1 VDRSQQEAV
10 AFFMVRNIKGGAL
23 MTIRKVG
30 VVGCGLMGG
39 GIAQTCAQSGY
50 ETVVLEVNQQLLDK
64 GIARIHSAWDMLAG
78 KDKLT
83 HGQVD
88 EYRSRLHGALNLEDF
103 ADCDLVIEAVLENM
117 EEKLRL
123 FPALDRIVKPEALLL
138 SNTSSLNITQ
148 MGAVTKRPDK
158 VCGLHFFNPA
168 PVMKLV
174 EVVKTIVSSEDT
186 IETVRQFALSLGKT
200 PVVAKDTAGFIVNF
214 LLIPYLLAAIRM
226 LENGMASRDDIDT
239 AMKLGCGYPMGPF
252 TLLDYVGLDTTMW
265 AAEAIYEEY
274 KDPLY
279 APPPLLRRMVQSG
292 MYGRKNG
299 KGFYNYQ

>member
-1 VDRSQQEAV
+1 
-10 AFFMVRNIKGGAL
+10 

-30 VVGCGLMGG
+30 VVGAGLMGG

-50 ETVVLEVNQQLLDK
+50 ETVVCEVNQQLLEK
-64 GIARIHSAWDMLAG
+64 GLARIQSNWDMLAG
-78 KDKLT
+78 KGKMT
-83 HGQVD
+83 QVQVD
-88 EYRSRLHGALNLEDF
+88 EYRSRLHGTVNMEDF
-103 ADCDLVIEAVLENM
+103 ADCDLVIEAVIENM

-123 FPALDRIVKPEALLL
+123 FPALDKILKPDALIL
-138 SNTSSLNITQ
+138 SNTSSLSVTQ

-174 EVVKTIVSSEDT
+174 EIVRTISTSEET
-186 IETVRQFALSLGKT
+186 IETVRQFAISLGKT
-200 PVVAKDTAGFIVNF
+200 PVLARDTAGFIVNF

-226 LENGMASRDDIDT
+226 LENDQATREDIDT

-265 AAEAIYEEY
+265 AAEAIYDEY

-279 APPPLLRRMVQSG
+279 APPPLLRRMVASG
-292 MYGRKNG
+292 MYGKKSG
-299 KGFYNYQ
+299 KGFYDYPQS

>member
-1 VDRSQQEAV
+1 MA
-10 AFFMVRNIKGGAL
+10 
-23 MTIRKVG
+23 IRRVG

-50 ETVVLEVNQQLLDK
+50 ETVVREVNQELLDK
-64 GIARIHSAWDMLAG
+64 GMARIYAAWDMMAG
-78 KDKLT
+78 KGKLSQD
-83 HGQVD
+83 QVD
-88 EYRSRLHGALNLEDF
+88 ENRRRLHGTLNMEDF
-103 ADCDLVIEAVLENM
+103 ADCDLVIEAVIENM

-123 FPALDRIVKPEALLL
+123 FPALDHIVKPEALLL
-138 SNTSSLNITQ
+138 TNTSSLNVTQ

-174 EVVKTIVSSEDT
+174 EIVRTISTSDET
-186 IETVRQFALSLGKT
+186 IDTVRQFAISLGKT
-200 PVVAKDTAGFIVNF
+200 PVLAKDTAGFIVNF

-226 LENGMASRDDIDT
+226 LENSMASRDDIDT

-252 TLLDYVGLDTTMW
+252 TLLDYVGLDTTLW

-292 MYGRKNG
+292 MYGKKSGR
-299 KGFYNYQ
+299 GFYDY

>member
-1 VDRSQQEAV
+1 MA
-10 AFFMVRNIKGGAL
+10 
-23 MTIRKVG
+23 IRKIG

-64 GIARIHSAWDMLAG
+64 GIKRIHGAWDTLASKG
-78 KDKLT
+78 KLGQ
-83 HGQVD
+83 GQVD
-88 EYRSRLHGALNLEDF
+88 EYRARLHGTLEMADF
-103 ADCDLVIEAVLENM
+103 ANCDLVIEAVIENM

-123 FPALDRIVKPEALLL
+123 FPALDHIVKPEALLL
-138 SNTSSLNITQ
+138 TNTSSLNVTQ

-158 VCGLHFFNPA
+158 VCGIHFFNPA

-174 EVVKTIVSSEDT
+174 EIVKTISTSEET
-186 IETVRQFALSLGKT
+186 IETVSQFAVSLGKT
-200 PVVAKDTAGFIVNF
+200 PVLAKDTAGFIVNF

-226 LENGMASRDDIDT
+226 LENGMATRDDIDT

-252 TLLDYVGLDTTMW
+252 TLLDYVGLDTTLW

-279 APPPLLRRMVQSG
+279 APPPLLRRMVISG
-292 MYGRKNG
+292 MFGKKSG
-299 KGFYNYQ
+299 KGFYDYQ

>member
-1 VDRSQQEAV
+1 
-10 AFFMVRNIKGGAL
+10 
-23 MTIRKVG
+23 
-30 VVGCGLMGG
+30 
-39 GIAQTCAQSGY
+39 
-50 ETVVLEVNQQLLDK
+50 VLEVNQQFLDK
-64 GIARIHSAWDMLAG
+64 GMTRIYSAWDTMASKG
-78 KDKLT
+78 KLSQ
-83 HGQVD
+83 GQVD
-88 EYRSRLHGALNLEDF
+88 ENRARLHGALDLADLG
-103 ADCDLVIEAVLENM
+103 DCDLVIEAVLENM

-123 FPALDRIVKPEALLL
+123 FPKLDGMLKADALIL
-138 SNTSSLNITQ
+138 SNTSSLSVTQ
-148 MGAVTKRPDK
+148 MGAITKRPDK

-174 EVVKTIVSSEDT
+174 EIVQTISTSQAT

-200 PVVAKDTAGFIVNF
+200 PVLAKDTAGFIVNF

-226 LENGMASRDDIDT
+226 LENGMATKEDIDT

-279 APPPLLRRMVQSG
+279 APPPLLRRMVVSG
-292 MYGRKNG
+292 MFGKKSG
-299 KGFYNYQ
+299 KGFYDYQ

>member
-1 VDRSQQEAV
+1 MA
-10 AFFMVRNIKGGAL
+10 
-23 MTIRKVG
+23 IRKIG

-50 ETVVLEVNQQLLDK
+50 ETVVREVNQELLDK
-64 GIARIHSAWDMLAG
+64 GMARIYAAWDMMAG
-78 KDKLT
+78 KGKLT
-83 HGQVD
+83 QAQVD
-88 EYRSRLHGALNLEDF
+88 ENRRRLHGTLNLEDF
-103 ADCDLVIEAVLENM
+103 ADCDLVIEAVIENM

-123 FPALDRIVKPEALLL
+123 FPALDRIVKTEGLLL
-138 SNTSSLNITQ
+138 TNTSSLNVTQ

-174 EVVKTIVSSEDT
+174 EIVRTISTSDET
-186 IETVRQFALSLGKT
+186 IDTVRQFAISLGKT
-200 PVVAKDTAGFIVNF
+200 PVLAKDTAGFIVNF

-226 LENGMASRDDIDT
+226 LENGQASRDDIDT

-252 TLLDYVGLDTTMW
+252 TLLDYVGLDTTLW

-292 MYGRKNG
+292 MYGKKSGR
-299 KGFYNYQ
+299 GFYDY

>member
-1 VDRSQQEAV
+1 MAIQ
-10 AFFMVRNIKGGAL
+10 
-23 MTIRKVG
+23 KVG
-30 VVGCGLMGG
+30 VVGCGLMGA

-50 ETVVLEVNQQLLDK
+50 ETVVSEVNQQLLDK
-64 GIARIHSAWDMLAG
+64 GLNGIYGAWDSLVSKG
-78 KDKLT
+78 KLN
-83 HGQVD
+83 QSQAD
-88 EYRSRLHGALNLEDF
+88 EYRARLHGTLDLADF
-103 ADCDLVIEAVLENM
+103 ADCDLVIEAVIEKM

-123 FPALDRIVKPEALLL
+123 FPTLDKIVKPSGLFA

-158 VCGLHFFNPA
+158 VCGLHFFNPV

-174 EVVKTIVSSEDT
+174 EIVKTISTSEET
-186 IETVRQFALSLGKT
+186 IETLKQFVVSLGKS

-226 LENGMASRDDIDT
+226 LENGVASRDDIDT

-252 TLLDYVGLDTTMW
+252 TLLDYVGLDTTLW
-265 AAEAIYEEY
+265 ATEAIYEEY

-279 APPPLLRRMVQSG
+279 APPPLLRRMVLSG
-292 MYGRKNG
+292 MFGRKSG
-299 KGFYNYQ
+299 KGFYEY

>member
-1 VDRSQQEAV
+1 MA
-10 AFFMVRNIKGGAL
+10 
-23 MTIRKVG
+23 IRKVG

-50 ETVVLEVNQQLLDK
+50 ETIVREVNQELLDK
-64 GIARIHSAWDMLAG
+64 GMARINSAWEMLVSKG
-78 KDKLT
+78 KIT
-83 HGQVD
+83 QGQAD
-88 EYRSRLHGALNLEDF
+88 EYRSRLHGTLNLEEF
-103 ADCDLVIEAVLENM
+103 ADCDLVIEAVIENM

-123 FPALDRIVKPEALLL
+123 FPALDRIAKPEALLL
-138 SNTSSLNITQ
+138 TNTSSLNVTQ

-174 EVVKTIVSSEDT
+174 EVVRTISTSEET
-186 IETVRQFALSLGKT
+186 IETVKQFAISLGKT
-200 PVVAKDTAGFIVNF
+200 PVLAKDTAGFIVNF

-226 LENGMASRDDIDT
+226 LENGMATRDDIDT

-252 TLLDYVGLDTTMW
+252 TLLDYVGLDTTLW

-279 APPPLLRRMVQSG
+279 APPPLLRRMVLSG
-292 MYGRKNG
+292 MYGRKSG
-299 KGFYNYQ
+299 KGFYEYQ

>member
-1 VDRSQQEAV
+1 MA
-10 AFFMVRNIKGGAL
+10 
-23 MTIRKVG
+23 IRKVG
-30 VVGCGLMGG
+30 VVGCGLMGA

-50 ETVVLEVNQQLLDK
+50 ETVVREISQQFLDK
-64 GIARIHSAWDMLAG
+64 GMARITSAWDTMASKG
-78 KDKLT
+78 KIT
-83 HGQVD
+83 QGQVD
-88 EYRSRLHGALNLEDF
+88 ENRARLHGTLDLADF
-103 ADCDLVIEAVLENM
+103 ADCDLVIEAVIENM

-123 FPALDRIVKPEALLL
+123 FPALDNVLKPEALLL
-138 SNTSSLNITQ
+138 TNTSSLNVTQ

-174 EVVKTIVSSEDT
+174 EIVQTISTSDKTV
-186 IETVRQFALSLGKT
+186 ETVRQFAISLGKT
-200 PVVAKDTAGFIVNF
+200 PVLAKDTAGFIVNF

-226 LENGMASRDDIDT
+226 LENGQASRDDIDT

-292 MYGRKNG
+292 MYGKKSG
-299 KGFYNYQ
+299 KGFYNYD

>member
-1 VDRSQQEAV
+1 MA
-10 AFFMVRNIKGGAL
+10 
-23 MTIRKVG
+23 IRKVG
-30 VVGCGLMGG
+30 VVGAGLMGS

-50 ETVVLEVNQQLLDK
+50 ETVVREVNQELLDK
-64 GIARIHSAWDMLAG
+64 GLARIYDAWDMLAG
-78 KDKLT
+78 KGKLT
-83 HGQVD
+83 DGQV
-88 EYRSRLHGALNLEDF
+88 EENRARLHGTLELADF
-103 ADCDLVIEAVLENM
+103 EDCDLVIEAIIENM

-123 FPALDRIVKPEALLL
+123 FPALDHIVKPDALLL
-138 SNTSSLNITQ
+138 TNTSSLNVTQ
-148 MGAVTKRPDK
+148 MGAVTKRPGQ

-174 EVVKTIVSSEDT
+174 EIVRTISTTDDT

-200 PVVAKDTAGFIVNF
+200 PVLARDTAGFIVNL

-226 LENGMASRDDIDT
+226 LENGAASRDDIDT

-252 TLLDYVGLDTTMW
+252 TLLDYVGLDTTLW

-292 MYGRKNG
+292 MYGRKSG
-299 KGFYNYQ
+299 RGFYDYR

>member
-1 VDRSQQEAV
+1 
-10 AFFMVRNIKGGAL
+10 

-30 VVGCGLMGG
+30 VVGAGLMGG

-50 ETVVLEVNQQLLDK
+50 ETVVCEVNQQLLEK
-64 GIARIHSAWDMLAG
+64 GLARIQSNWDMLAG
-78 KDKLT
+78 KGKMT
-83 HGQVD
+83 QGQVD
-88 EYRSRLHGALNLEDF
+88 EYRSRLHGTVNMEDF

-123 FPALDRIVKPEALLL
+123 FPALDKILKPDALIL
-138 SNTSSLNITQ
+138 SNTSSLSVTQ

-174 EVVKTIVSSEDT
+174 EIVRTISTSEET
-186 IETVRQFALSLGKT
+186 IETVRQFAISLGKT
-200 PVVAKDTAGFIVNF
+200 PVLARDTAGFIVNF

-226 LENGMASRDDIDT
+226 LENGQATRDDIDT

-265 AAEAIYEEY
+265 AAEAIYDEY

-279 APPPLLRRMVQSG
+279 APPPLLRRMVASG
-292 MYGRKNG
+292 MYGKKSG
-299 KGFYNYQ
+299 KGFYDYQQG

>member
-1 VDRSQQEAV
+1 MA
-10 AFFMVRNIKGGAL
+10 
-23 MTIRKVG
+23 IRRVG

-50 ETVVLEVNQQLLDK
+50 ETVVREVNQELLDK
-64 GIARIHSAWDMLAG
+64 GIARINSAWDMLVSKG
-78 KDKLT
+78 KIT
-83 HGQVD
+83 QGQAD
-88 EYRSRLHGALNLEDF
+88 EYRSRLRGTLNLEEF
-103 ADCDLVIEAVLENM
+103 AECDLVIEAVIENM

-123 FPALDRIVKPEALLL
+123 FPALDHIVKPEGLLL
-138 SNTSSLNITQ
+138 TNTSSLNVTQ

-174 EVVKTIVSSEDT
+174 EIVRTISTSDVTVEQ
-186 IETVRQFALSLGKT
+186 VRQFALSLGKT
-200 PVVAKDTAGFIVNF
+200 PVIARDTAGFIVNF

-292 MYGRKNG
+292 MFGKKSGR
-299 KGFYNYQ
+299 GFYDYR

>member
-1 VDRSQQEAV
+1 MA
-10 AFFMVRNIKGGAL
+10 
-23 MTIRKVG
+23 IRKAG

-64 GIARIHSAWDMLAG
+64 GITRIHGAWDTMASKG
-78 KDKLT
+78 KIT
-83 HGQVD
+83 QGQVD
-88 EYRSRLHGALNLEDF
+88 EYRARLHGTLEMTDF
-103 ADCDLVIEAVLENM
+103 ADCDLVIEAAIENM

-123 FPALDRIVKPEALLL
+123 FPALDRVLKPEALLL
-138 SNTSSLNITQ
+138 SNTSSLNVTQ

-174 EVVKTIVSSEDT
+174 EIVKTISTSEET
-186 IETVRQFALSLGKT
+186 IETVRQFAVSLGKT
-200 PVVAKDTAGFIVNF
+200 PVLAKDTAGFIVNF

-226 LENGMASRDDIDT
+226 LENGLASRDDIDT
-239 AMKLGCGYPMGPF
+239 AMKLGCGYPTGPF

-279 APPPLLRRMVQSG
+279 APPPLLRRMVISG
-292 MYGRKNG
+292 MLGKKSG
-299 KGFYNYQ
+299 KGFYDYQ

>member
-1 VDRSQQEAV
+1 MA
-10 AFFMVRNIKGGAL
+10 
-23 MTIRKVG
+23 IRRVG

-50 ETVVLEVNQQLLDK
+50 ETVVREVNQELLNK
-64 GIARIHSAWDMLAG
+64 GMARIYAAWDMMAG
-78 KDKLT
+78 KGKLT
-83 HGQVD
+83 QVQVD
-88 EYRSRLHGALNLEDF
+88 ENRRRLHGTLNLEDF
-103 ADCDLVIEAVLENM
+103 VDCDLVIEAVIENM

-123 FPALDRIVKPEALLL
+123 FPALDHIVKPEGLLL
-138 SNTSSLNITQ
+138 TNTSSLNVTQ

-174 EVVKTIVSSEDT
+174 EIVRTISTSDET
-186 IETVRQFALSLGKT
+186 IDTVRQFAISLGKT
-200 PVVAKDTAGFIVNF
+200 PVLAKDTAGFIVNF

-226 LENGMASRDDIDT
+226 LENGQASRDDIDT

-252 TLLDYVGLDTTMW
+252 TLLDYVGLDTTLW

-292 MYGRKNG
+292 MYGKKSGR
-299 KGFYNYQ
+299 GFYDY

>member
-1 VDRSQQEAV
+1 
-10 AFFMVRNIKGGAL
+10 
-23 MTIRKVG
+23 MTIRKVC
-30 VVGCGLMGG
+30 VVGAGLMGG

-50 ETVVLEVNQQLLDK
+50 ETVVREVNQQVLDK
-64 GIARIHSAWDMLAG
+64 GLARIQSNWDMLAG
-78 KDKLT
+78 KGKMT
-83 HGQVD
+83 QGQVD
-88 EYRSRLHGALNLEDF
+88 EYRSRLHGTVNMEDF
-103 ADCDLVIEAVLENM
+103 ADCDLVIEAVIENM

-123 FPALDRIVKPEALLL
+123 FPALDKILKPGALIL
-138 SNTSSLNITQ
+138 SNTSSLSVTQ

-174 EVVKTIVSSEDT
+174 EIVRTISTSEET
-186 IETVRQFALSLGKT
+186 IETVRQFAISLGKT
-200 PVVAKDTAGFIVNF
+200 PVLAKDTAGFIVNF

-226 LENGMASRDDIDT
+226 LENGQATRDDIDT

-265 AAEAIYEEY
+265 AAEAIYDEY

-279 APPPLLRRMVQSG
+279 APPPLLRRMVASG
-292 MYGRKNG
+292 MYGKKSG
-299 KGFYNYQ
+299 KGFYDYQQS

>member
-1 VDRSQQEAV
+1 
-10 AFFMVRNIKGGAL
+10 

-50 ETVVLEVNQQLLDK
+50 ETVVREVNQELLHK
-64 GIARIHSAWDMLAG
+64 GMAHINSAWDMLASKG
-78 KDKLT
+78 KIT
-83 HGQVD
+83 QGQSD
-88 EYRSRLHGALNLEDF
+88 EYRSRLHGTLNLEDF
-103 ADCDLVIEAVLENM
+103 ADCDLVIEAVIENM

-123 FPALDRIVKPEALLL
+123 FPALDKILKPDALIL
-138 SNTSSLNITQ
+138 SNTSSLSVTQ

-158 VCGLHFFNPA
+158 ICGLHFFNPA
-168 PVMKLV
+168 TVMKLV
-174 EVVKTIVSSEDT
+174 EIVRTISTSEET
-186 IETVRQFALSLGKT
+186 IETVRQFAISLGKT
-200 PVVAKDTAGFIVNF
+200 PVLAKDTAGFIVNF

-226 LENGMASRDDIDT
+226 LENGQATREDIDT

-265 AAEAIYEEY
+265 AAEAIYDEY

-279 APPPLLRRMVQSG
+279 APPPLLRRMVASG
-292 MYGRKNG
+292 MYGKKSG
-299 KGFYNYQ
+299 KGFYDYK

>member
-1 VDRSQQEAV
+1 MA
-10 AFFMVRNIKGGAL
+10 
-23 MTIRKVG
+23 IRRVG

-50 ETVVLEVNQQLLDK
+50 ETVVREVNQELLDK
-64 GIARIHSAWDMLAG
+64 GMARINSAWDMLVSKG
-78 KDKLT
+78 KIT
-83 HGQVD
+83 QGQAD
-88 EYRSRLHGALNLEDF
+88 EYRSRLRGTLNLEEF
-103 ADCDLVIEAVLENM
+103 AECDLVIEAVIENM

-123 FPALDRIVKPEALLL
+123 FPALDHIVKPEGLLL
-138 SNTSSLNITQ
+138 TNTSSLNVTQ

-174 EVVKTIVSSEDT
+174 EIVRTISTSDVTVEQ
-186 IETVRQFALSLGKT
+186 VRQFALSLGKT
-200 PVVAKDTAGFIVNF
+200 PVVARDTAGFIVNF

-292 MYGRKNG
+292 MLGKKSGR
-299 KGFYNYQ
+299 GFYDYR

>member
-1 VDRSQQEAV
+1 MA
-10 AFFMVRNIKGGAL
+10 
-23 MTIRKVG
+23 IRKIG

-50 ETVVLEVNQQLLDK
+50 ETVVLEVNQQFLDK
-64 GIARIHSAWDMLAG
+64 GMQRIYSAWDTMASKG
-78 KDKLT
+78 KLSQ
-83 HGQVD
+83 GQVD
-88 EYRSRLHGALNLEDF
+88 ENRARLHGTLEMADF
-103 ADCDLVIEAVLENM
+103 ANCDLVIEAVIENM

-123 FPALDRIVKPEALLL
+123 FPALDHVLKPEALLL
-138 SNTSSLNITQ
+138 SNTSSLNVTQ

-174 EVVKTIVSSEDT
+174 EIVKTISTSE
-186 IETVRQFALSLGKT
+186 ETVDRVRQFAVSLGKT
-200 PVVAKDTAGFIVNF
+200 PVLAKDTAGFIVNF
-214 LLIPYLLAAIRM
+214 LLIPYLLASIRM

-252 TLLDYVGLDTTMW
+252 TLLDYVGLDTTLW

-279 APPPLLRRMVQSG
+279 APPPLLRRMVISG
-292 MYGRKNG
+292 MYGKKSG
-299 KGFYNYQ
+299 KGFYDYQ